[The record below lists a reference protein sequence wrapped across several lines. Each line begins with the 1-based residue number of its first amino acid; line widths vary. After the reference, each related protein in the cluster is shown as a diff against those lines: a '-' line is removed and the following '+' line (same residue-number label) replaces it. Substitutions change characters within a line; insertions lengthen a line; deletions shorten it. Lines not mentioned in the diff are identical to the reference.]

1 MCGVLRIRVVARF
14 LHKLKSTGKRVESR
28 VLCHNITTIYSYFII
43 PITQMG
49 KLRHEAVR

>member
-28 VLCHNITTIYSYFII
+28 VLCHNNNNHLQLLYYPYYTDGET
-43 PITQMG
+43 
-49 KLRHEAVR
+49 EA